1 MSVFPLVKFWAGRKK
16 NNSQSVEVRKLRVE
30 ALEERQMLSAM
41 DVWNYLSAN
50 PNAESI
56 VVTTTDDDLDDNDGI
71 SLRDAIAAINTK
83 IEDRPASISDM
94 PTTVTFSFTASGNA
108 NSFQNPDAWKTITL
122 TNQLEIY
129 SNKTITIDGK
139 LSDSENVVINGN
151 NACRLFNLNNSANVT
166 LKNLTLQNGKGT
178 NYGGAIYSKSNL
190 TLDNVTFQNN
200 TAVPPQNTT
209 NNIWQIYGGAI
220 YAINSK
226 TATCSLSLK
235 DVSFINNRAD
245 CSSVEESSE
254 GRGGAIYCEVST
266 TFEGTCSFVGNKAGT
281 FNNETPVNNSVKAY
295 GGAIYGANNATITF
309 NAGGNYTFD
318 NNKSIAS
325 GGAIFIDGGVCKI
338 GHKTDATNS
347 DSPVTARF
355 TNNKSYKYG
364 GAISN
369 IGGDVNIYGTCQFG
383 TDGDSGNAAKLGGA
397 IYNKG
402 TLNIEGLTTNSQC
415 SFIGNYV
422 TSNND
427 GKYGSGGAIY
437 NSSGKATI
445 SNATFTDNAAYKYG
459 GAISNFAVGDAN
471 SPGLSLNSVICKENE
486 AGEGGA
492 LHNSG
497 IATVANFSARDNV
510 AIKRDSFLVKGD
522 KGGNGGAIYQA
533 NSDKYSTSTL
543 TIINGSFEGNKAKN
557 AGGAVD
563 IVSGTVTFNGNLTLA
578 NNKAGTKT
586 ESDGGNNANYG
597 IGGAIVAVGNI
608 LFDAN
613 PTFNFGVDATHP
625 HGTNNADYGP
635 NVAATANYGG
645 TSGSRI
651 TDLKN
656 GFFRNN
662 QNVNSSLFTAFVQ
675 ERQANNLD
683 KLTFAYFADSVGV
696 VKNSQGE
703 VVNVQSV
710 HVSTDQ
716 VTWTEL
722 TGAEGE
728 TPFSVP
734 SPVVSGGFVD
744 VYYYVNDYSNYIF
757 TLSFSVTNT
766 MNMAVQR
773 IDSFVGLSSGVVGF
787 TFASFGSKPISTWEI
802 CWDYTG
808 KNGDVY
814 VPYSK
819 YGYSLNAFNWYE
831 DNKSHQ
837 IGLKVLLE
845 GETESLSFGAV
856 AMIPARDSQ
865 GTTNALLDKTSLTSD
880 FFADEE
886 LVDDL
891 FVL

>member
-1 MSVFPLVKFWAGRKK
+1 MNVFTLIKLLSCGIK
-16 NNSQSVEVRKLRVE
+16 NDDQRVESRKLRVE
-30 ALEERQMLSAM
+30 TLEERQMLAADGVI
-41 DVWNYLSAN
+41 DVFQSIGSDEYGNYIIVNSN
-50 PNAESI
+50 IDNKTPN
-56 VVTTTDDDLDDNDGI
+56 TDDGVV
-71 SLRDAIAAINTK
+71 SLREAINAINT
-83 IEDRPASISDM
+83 PPSSSQTGGNQVAL
-94 PTTVTFSFTASGNA
+94 PTRVKFNLSS
-108 NSFQNPDAWKTITL
+108 SQETITL
-122 TNQLEIY
+122 TEFLEIY

-139 LSDSENVVINGN
+139 LSDTENVVIDGN
-151 NACRLFNLNNSANVT
+151 NADRLFNLNNSANVT
-166 LKNLTLQNGKGT
+166 LKNLNLQNGKKGG
-178 NYGGAIYSKSNL
+178 YGGAIYSRSNL
-190 TLDNVTFQNN
+190 TLDNVTFMNN
-200 TAVPPQNTT
+200 TVVPTST
-209 NNIWQIYGGAI
+209 NNAWQSDGGAI
-220 YAINSK
+220 YAINDTK
-226 TATCSLSLK
+226 TGAICSLLLK
-235 DVSFINNRAD
+235 DVSFINNRVN
-245 CSSVEESSE
+245 CSSEEKGSK
-254 GRGGAIYCEVST
+254 GRGGALYCETAT

-281 FNNETPVNNSVKAY
+281 FNNDGETPVNNNVKAY
-295 GGAIYGANNATITF
+295 GGAIYGASKATIAFKTE
-309 NAGGNYTFD
+309 GNYTFD
-318 NNKSIAS
+318 ANKSVAS
-325 GGAIFIDGGVCKI
+325 GGAIFLDGCVCSI
-338 GHKTDATNS
+338 GHKGDGANPDA
-347 DSPVTARF
+347 PVTVSF
-355 TNNKSYKYG
+355 TNNKSFKYG

-369 IGGDVNIYGTCQFG
+369 IGGEVSIYGTCQFG
-383 TDGDSGNAAKLGGA
+383 TDSDSGNTAKLGGA
-397 IYNKG
+397 IYNRG
-402 TLNIEGLTTNSQC
+402 ALNVEGLSASQC
-415 SFIGNYV
+415 IFTGNYV
-422 TSNND
+422 TANIDN
-427 GKYGSGGAIY
+427 KYGSGGAIY

-445 SNATFTDNAAYKYG
+445 SNTSFTNNAAYKYG

-471 SPGLSLNSVICKENE
+471 SPGLSLNSVVCEGNE
-486 AGEGGA
+486 SGEGGA

-497 IATVANFSARDNV
+497 IATVANFSARGNV
-510 AIKRDSFLVKGD
+510 AIKRDSFLVFGD

-557 AGGAVD
+557 AGGAID

-635 NVAATANYGG
+635 NVAVTANYEG

-675 ERQANNLD
+675 ERQANKLD

-703 VVNVQSV
+703 VVNVQTV

-744 VYYYVNDYSNYIF
+744 VYYYVNDNSDYIF
-757 TLSFSVTNT
+757 TLSFSVTST

-773 IDSFVGLSSGVVGF
+773 IESFVGLSSGAVGF